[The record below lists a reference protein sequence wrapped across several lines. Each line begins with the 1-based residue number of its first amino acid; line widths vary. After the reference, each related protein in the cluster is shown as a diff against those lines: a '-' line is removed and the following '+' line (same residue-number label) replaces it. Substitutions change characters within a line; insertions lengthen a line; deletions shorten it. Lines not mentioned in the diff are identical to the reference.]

1 MKQDFEDG
9 IHEKTCRPAKLE
21 GFSSRLSALSSEGT
35 SLIAMARGSVG
46 RGPRSEKVTSQGIED
61 TIKTLQ
67 QKMEVYKKLE
77 RRASVNLSTTVI
89 TKKSSANSKRFS
101 MGNFDDYS
109 MLSKLEFIETNP
121 QPAIKRLFPE
131 KREGIRRAGSLRI
144 ERPVVHRLSSQFER
158 NSVDDSCKPTPPERI
173 DSFKHFKTRS
183 QASVNSLRQKFEQL
197 STEGSPSSSME
208 DLSTP
213 APKRVFGDGG
223 SESPSLA
230 RRRTPPVERAMTMP
244 HVGCPPSTKRVTS
257 LKRVEERAESPKV
270 SPQAIE
276 TILQSLSTT
285 AESSSKPVGE
295 APAGSRLSQHLHQQL
310 PQLDES
316 SDDEELNKEM
326 EFLSGKLGG

>member
-1 MKQDFEDG
+1 
-9 IHEKTCRPAKLE
+9 
-21 GFSSRLSALSSEGT
+21 
-35 SLIAMARGSVG
+35 MARGSVG
-46 RGPRSEKVTSQGIED
+46 RGPRSEKVKSQGIEN
-61 TIKTLQ
+61 TITTLQ

-77 RRASVNLSTTVI
+77 RRASVNLSTAVTS
-89 TKKSSANSKRFS
+89 KKPFGNSKRFS

-144 ERPVVHRLSSQFER
+144 ERPLVHRLSSQFER
-158 NSVDDSCKPTPPERI
+158 SSVDDSYKPAPPQRI

-197 STEGSPSSSME
+197 GTEGSPSSSME
-208 DLSTP
+208 DLSTS
-213 APKRVFGDGG
+213 APKRLFGD
-223 SESPSLA
+223 SSSDSPSLA
-230 RRRTPPVERAMTMP
+230 RRRTPPVERAMTLP
-244 HVGCPPSTKRVTS
+244 HIGSQSSSPSAKRVNS
-257 LKRVEERAESPKV
+257 LKRVEERAESPKM

-285 AESSSKPVGE
+285 TESSSKPVGE
-295 APAGSRLSQHLHQQL
+295 TPAGSRLSQHLHQQL

-316 SDDEELNKEM
+316 SDDEELIQEM
-326 EFLSGKLGG
+326 EFLAGQRGEEYFCCIIIYTWPIYSLSFFVYLVVLK